1 MKIIKN
7 PDAATYKEVT
17 DAVKANNGYCPCAI
31 EKTEDTRCPCK
42 EFREQQTE
50 GECHCGRFV
59 KVKEEADMNENTCE
73 HVIGMIYAYEDTGLA
88 TLKILK
94 EHIEDQE
101 RLCKNFWKSSKP
113 HTLSD
118 YADRRKTT
126 DLTRF
131 NHCPNCGEKIDWK
144 AIRMADNEQRN

>member
-1 MKIIKN
+1 
-7 PDAATYKEVT
+7 
-17 DAVKANNGYCPCAI
+17 
-31 EKTEDTRCPCK
+31 
-42 EFREQQTE
+42 
-50 GECHCGRFV
+50 
-59 KVKEEADMNENTCE
+59 MNENTCE

-101 RLCKNFWKSSKP
+101 RHYKNFWKSSKP

-144 AIRMADNEQRN
+144 AIKEGRMK